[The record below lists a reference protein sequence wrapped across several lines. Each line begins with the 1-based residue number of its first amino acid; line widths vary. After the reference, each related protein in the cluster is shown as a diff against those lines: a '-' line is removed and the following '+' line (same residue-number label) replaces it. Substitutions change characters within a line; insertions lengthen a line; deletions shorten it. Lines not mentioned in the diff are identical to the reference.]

1 MKKQIFRISSDG
13 FNGAWYPAPA
23 DSKRGMI
30 IMLGDSSEDRMA
42 KTGAK
47 WLNQVEDRNN
57 NDFSGYLPFP
67 DTDRAARVSAMRP
80 LPSGFRAGRSCSMGR
95 WRCRRAV

>member
-42 KTGAK
+42 KTG
-47 WLNQVEDRNN
+47 D
-57 NDFSGYLPFP
+57 
-67 DTDRAARVSAMRP
+67 
-80 LPSGFRAGRSCSMGR
+80 
-95 WRCRRAV
+95 